1 MLTFIRRFDDIGRI
15 AIPLEVRRE
24 LMGVSNAAGIKV
36 DISMRDEEIIIKK
49 HVETEDEKDLIK
61 AIAKGKEE

>member
-24 LMGVSNAAGIKV
+24 LMGASNAGGMKV
-36 DISMRDEEIIIKK
+36 DILMRDEEIIIKK